1 MPNWLPDWLPWIRP
15 AGRLIWATVLTA
27 VMLAPVVV
35 ACLGRP
41 AALAERLGLRYRSA
55 DPVTWAGAMFAA
67 VYVFALFLL
76 GYAVIPHEWITFAD
90 GYLQWGRDKFV
101 FKTGTPIPGL
111 GSATWPFSV
120 DAQAVR
126 DIVVVGIY
134 LVFFGLNLALWSL
147 WQKRP
152 AAPEPEGEAPEARP
166 APARTS
172 VFGRPV
178 RVRG

>member
-15 AGRLIWATVLTA
+15 AGRLIWAIVITVVL
-27 VMLAPVVV
+27 LAPIVI

-41 AALAERLGLRYRSA
+41 RRLSERLGLRYRGA
-55 DPVTWAGAMFAA
+55 EPTWAGALFGA

-76 GYAVIPHEWITFAD
+76 GYAVVPHEWITFAD

-101 FKTGTPIPGL
+101 IETGTRIPGL
-111 GSATWPFSV
+111 GSATWPFSI

-126 DIVVVGIY
+126 DIVAVGIY
-134 LVFFGLNLALWSL
+134 LVFFGANLALWSL

-152 AAPEPEGEAPEARP
+152 AAPEEGEAGEAAARP
-166 APARTS
+166 VRTS
-172 VFGRPV
+172 PFGRPV